1 MNIIVIGGSG
11 LVGQNLLQC
20 CKERGFSATGTY
32 RTSAGAGANRELDK
46 TDPAAVRKLFREI
59 EPDVVIDT
67 AAFHAV
73 DDCES
78 ERERAWTV
86 NAQGTK
92 HVAVA
97 ADTVGAQLIYLSTD
111 YVYSGAPSDAP
122 FSETDSVSPINYY
135 ARTKYAGEQA
145 AEIAAEATVL
155 RPSVIYGLASSNFV
169 TWAISELRAGNE
181 ISVVDDQVSSPT
193 YARDLAQAT
202 LAVADQNL
210 TGVYNAAGP
219 ERVSRY
225 RFTCDLAASF
235 GFDQDLISP
244 ISTEE
249 FGQEAPRP
257 TDSSLDSSRIS
268 NRTGVSFQPHS
279 AVFEE
284 LAERSQ

>member
-1 MNIIVIGGSG
+1 MNIVVIGGSG
-11 LVGQNLLQC
+11 LVGQNILRSC
-20 CKERGFSATGTY
+20 EERGISATGTY
-32 RTSAGAGANRELDK
+32 RTAPDTGTNRELDK
-46 TDPAAVRKLFREI
+46 TDPVSVRELLQEI
-59 EPDVVIDT
+59 EPDAVVDT

-78 ERERAWTV
+78 EQERAWTV

-92 HVAVA
+92 HVASA
-97 ADTVGAQLIYLSTD
+97 ADAVGAQLIYLSTD

-122 FSETDSVSPINYY
+122 FSETDSVSPVNYY

-145 AEIAAEATVL
+145 AKIATETTVL

-181 ISVVDDQVSSPT
+181 ISIVDDQVSTPT
-193 YARDLAQAT
+193 YARDLAQAA

-219 ERVSRY
+219 TRMSRY
-225 RFTCDLAASF
+225 RFTRDLAASF
-235 GFDQDLISP
+235 GFNQDLISP

-268 NRTGVSFQPHS
+268 NNADISFRSHS
-279 AVFEE
+279 AVFDK
-284 LAERSQ
+284 LAEISQ